1 MKVWSLDYVNRHYFP
16 QHFKLLCLSSWNVRS
31 VEEELLGNAIRIVK
45 VFWCLLTMLE
55 PMVILI
61 LTVPLRILQC
71 FAASLSLWGRWPWPL
86 LGCFAQRREN
96 EKTTTHKT
104 KKNSIFPPSL
114 AAPGICWRVP
124 GYSMYFASSF
134 DQDWLA
140 WFQRHRNLI
149 WIILNPCTEAH
160 EAFHGELE
168 CAAILSG
175 WLFRQPWAQ
184 KSLSTCPIAFASSWS
199 IDEACVCSGLLEVSR
214 LAQNHIFSSFV
225 F

>member
-104 KKNSIFPPSL
+104 KKSPSFPLVLLHPEFAGEFLVTVCILPARLIRISWL
-114 AAPGICWRVP
+114 GFRGI
-124 GYSMYFASSF
+124 ATSF
-134 DQDWLA
+134 ES
-140 WFQRHRNLI
+140 F
-149 WIILNPCTEAH
+149 WIHVLRPMR
-160 EAFHGELE
+160 
-168 CAAILSG
+168 
-175 WLFRQPWAQ
+175 LF
-184 KSLSTCPIAFASSWS
+184 TVSWN
-199 IDEACVCSGLLEVSR
+199 ARPFFLVGFFVSR
-214 LAQNHIFSSFV
+214 GLRNPWVRAR
-225 F
+225 